1 MLTAHVV
8 KIGLL
13 LAPLLLVP
21 PSVARGA
28 TCEVARAVFEP
39 AGAPGAFILRTSE
52 DAGQLL
58 WQLHIQKTGE
68 VFSFRTETD
77 STGQTWLVSLPRD
90 GEDPG
95 IRTTIRLLDEKKKE
109 TQDRRSVSGI
119 SIFDFWRVFS
129 EYRTR
134 KGQRFEPGLNPPA
147 NVWGLSEC
155 RAK

>member
-39 AGAPGAFILRTSE
+39 AGAFGAFILHASE
-52 DAGQLL
+52 DQGQLL

-68 VFSFRTETD
+68 VFPFRTEMD

-95 IRTTIRLLDEKKKE
+95 IRTDH
-109 TQDRRSVSGI
+109 SAAG
-119 SIFDFWRVFS
+119 
-129 EYRTR
+129 
-134 KGQRFEPGLNPPA
+134 
-147 NVWGLSEC
+147 
-155 RAK
+155 